1 MDYKKT
7 YNKIIENRK
16 MKPLLDSE
24 YGEKHHIIPRSLDG
38 VDDDS
43 NLVKLSAR
51 EHFICHALL
60 AEMYDKN
67 SFEWYKMNHAFMM
80 MKSET
85 TKQNRYMNNRIYE
98 LKKKDFSAVMSYSQS
113 GTKNSQYGIAK
124 SIETKKKQRQSLLK
138 TIGISDDGLTHK
150 ERNKLKS
157 ELDKINHSING
168 IYLNKQRRNTI
179 KRVFDIDFENRCEH
193 AFLELKELLN
203 RLYVVE
209 NKSTLSIAEM
219 FNTNDETIRNY
230 LSFVGIDRKTL
241 SEAIKNY
248 NTHLVA

>member
-24 YGEKHHIIPRSLDG
+24 YGEKHHIIPRSLGG

-113 GTKNSQYGIAK
+113 VTKNSQYGTCWVYH
-124 SIETKKKQRQSLLK
+124 SET
-138 TIGISDDGLTHK
+138 
-150 ERNKLKS
+150 NKNF
-157 ELDKINHSING
+157 KINKVNCLFHSFLQVQLNIIENATCYEQYNLMD
-168 IYLNKQRRNTI
+168 IQIQDDILNHKFLNPYVILILLSKLYRHLYL
-179 KRVFDIDFENRCEH
+179 
-193 AFLELKELLN
+193 
-203 RLYVVE
+203 
-209 NKSTLSIAEM
+209 
-219 FNTNDETIRNY
+219 TNDIYQIIEQRHWY
-230 LSFVGIDRKTL
+230 LITL
-241 SEAIKNY
+241 MF
-248 NTHLVA
+248 

>member
-1 MDYKKT
+1 MNYEKL
-7 YNKIIENRK
+7 YNKIINNRK
-16 MKPLLDSE
+16 LNPIADNE
-24 YGEKHHIIPRSLDG
+24 YGEKHHIIPRSLGGSNDS
-38 VDDDS
+38 S

-60 AEMYDKN
+60 AEMYPKG

-80 MKSET
+80 MKSEASN
-85 TKQNRYMNNRIYE
+85 QNRYMNSRIYE
-98 LKKKDFSAVMSYSQS
+98 LKKKDFSDVMSYSQS
-113 GTKNSQYGIAK
+113 GEKNSQYGIKK

-138 TIGISDDGLTHK
+138 TLGISDDGLTHK
-150 ERNKLKS
+150 ERKKLKS
-157 ELDKINHSING
+157 ELDKITHSING

-179 KRVFDIDFENRCEH
+179 KRVFNIDFENRCED

-203 RLYVVE
+203 RLYVIE
-209 NKSTLSIAEM
+209 NKSTLSIAEIL
-219 FNTNDETIRNY
+219 NTNDETIRNY

-248 NTHLVA
+248 KTHVIA

>member
-16 MKPLLDSE
+16 MNPPLDNQ
-24 YGEKHHIIPRSLDG
+24 YGEKHHIIPRSLG
-38 VDDDS
+38 GIDDES

-80 MKSET
+80 MKSEAFN
-85 TKQNRYMNNRIYE
+85 QNRYINNRLYE
-98 LKKKDFSAVMSYSQS
+98 LKKKDFSDTMSYSQS
-113 GTKNSQYGIAK
+113 GPKNSQYGTKK
-124 SIETKKKQRQSLLK
+124 SFETKKKQRESLLK
-138 TIGISDDGLTHK
+138 TLGISDDGLTYR

-157 ELDKINHSING
+157 KIDKHNYTING
-168 IYLNKQRRNTI
+168 IFINKQRRNMI
-179 KRVFDIDFENRCEH
+179 KKMFNIDFENRCED

-203 RLYVVE
+203 RLYVIE

-219 FNTNDETIRNY
+219 LNTNDETIRNY
-230 LSFVGIDRKTL
+230 LSFVGIDRKKL

-248 NTHLVA
+248 NTHIVA